1 MNKETLKALAKDFVD
16 LNKPVATQKLA
27 SKLQK
32 HVKII
37 YYVLSAFL
45 VLGALRA
52 IVSLFTGNI
61 SLAILDL
68 LLTVAYFVV
77 VRLFG
82 ELLLLAQLPETP
94 AVEQKPAEKAAK
106 KTAETPAK
114 AEKAE

>member
-1 MNKETLKALAKDFVD
+1 MNKETLKVLAKDFVD
-16 LNKPVATQKLA
+16 LNKPIATQKLA
-27 SKLQK
+27 AKLQK
-32 HVKII
+32 HVKIV

-68 LLTVAYFVV
+68 LLTVAYFVI

-82 ELLLLAQLPETP
+82 ELLLAAKLPETP
-94 AVEQKPAEKAAK
+94 AAEPKASESAK
-106 KTAETPAK
+106 ETPVQ